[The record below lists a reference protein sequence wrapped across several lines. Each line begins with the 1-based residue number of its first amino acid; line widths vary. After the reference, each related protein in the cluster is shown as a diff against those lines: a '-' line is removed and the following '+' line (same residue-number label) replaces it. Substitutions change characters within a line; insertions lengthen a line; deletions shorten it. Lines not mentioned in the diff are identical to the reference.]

1 MKRRTRSVTSS
12 LVADLHRSV
21 AGCAGGV
28 GVVPAVIIACV
39 LAVVLLGGLA
49 AAGVARDGSGGVR
62 IPFVDRGGSEAD
74 DDTSRANDEPDE
86 NEASVDN
93 AGASEENE
101 PVESRREQERG
112 SATDDDTSRANDE
125 PDENESAEHARAG
138 ENEPAESEREREP
151 DENERGEG

>member
-1 MKRRTRSVTSS
+1 MKRRTRSVTRS

-86 NEASVDN
+86 NE
-93 AGASEENE
+93 
-101 PVESRREQERG
+101 
-112 SATDDDTSRANDE
+112 
-125 PDENESAEHARAG
+125 SAEHARAG